1 MSNEVEGLET
11 LLSNLKI
18 EESSVDWKSL
28 TDS

>member
-1 MSNEVEGLET
+1 MSTEVEGLEN

-18 EESSVDWKSL
+18 DESPVDWKSL

>member
-1 MSNEVEGLET
+1 MSTETEGLET

-18 EESSVDWKSL
+18 DESPVDWKSL